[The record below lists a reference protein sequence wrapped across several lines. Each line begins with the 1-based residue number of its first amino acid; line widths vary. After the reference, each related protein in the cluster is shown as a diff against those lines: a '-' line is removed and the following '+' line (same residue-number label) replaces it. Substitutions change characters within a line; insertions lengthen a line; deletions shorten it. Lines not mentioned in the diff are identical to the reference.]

1 MFFFG
6 HLGNMKTSVSWYHA
20 APHSFAMA
28 KDSLLMEIRRIWPL
42 PWRVMVIGWLAVKQL
57 KSLAMR
63 AYKKLLGSMMFCWRC
78 RSWARAPFRF
88 GWLLQYGFA
97 FRSYPISRTPTVTD
111 PQQQEHAVS
120 VHFGHA
126 CFIVWIRRLAVSWFV
141 YLSSFITFLFESFSP
156 FGLLLSIVDSN
167 RDLAL
172 WIPQQCIAINATTNR
187 NSFPKFEDTWQ
198 TKRSCWCQPFWSLN
212 CAFGPLWRA

>member
-1 MFFFG
+1 
-6 HLGNMKTSVSWYHA
+6 
-20 APHSFAMA
+20 
-28 KDSLLMEIRRIWPL
+28 MEIQHIWLL

-63 AYKKLLGSMMFCWRC
+63 AYKKLLGSTMFCLRC

-111 PQQQEHAVS
+111 PQQQEHSVF
-120 VHFGHA
+120 VHFGHT

-141 YLSSFITFLFESFSP
+141 YQSSFITIFLNP
-156 FGLLLSIVDSN
+156 FLPLDCSTRL
-167 RDLAL
+167 
-172 WIPQQCIAINATTNR
+172 
-187 NSFPKFEDTWQ
+187 FPKFEDTWQ